1 LQQWLPLI
9 RSRASNL
16 PILEL
21 GCGSGADT
29 VILVND
35 GHEVMAIDC
44 SAPEIAVAKIK
55 APAAAYYCQDMR
67 TAFFLPNAVDL
78 GVVVASLSLHYFD
91 WPETLRIVEQI
102 RSTLKIGGV
111 LLCRVNST
119 NDYNYGASG
128 HPEIA
133 KNYYLVDGEPK
144 RFFDRQAV
152 EALFANGWRTIA
164 IEEKIIH
171 KYEHPKSVWEV
182 ILERTASLKFS

>member
-35 GHEVMAIDC
+35 GHEVMAIDR

-67 TAFFLPNAVDL
+67 TAFFLPKAVEL
-78 GVVVASLSLHYFD
+78 GVVIASLSLHYFD
-91 WPETLRIVEQI
+91 WPETLTIVEQI
-102 RSTLKIGGV
+102 RSTLKVGGV

-182 ILERTASLKFS
+182 ILERTASLNI